1 MEIALI
7 NDETIISLILKLFIK
22 IVTILTI
29 VIKKYL
35 QNQKK

>member
-7 NDETIISLILKLFIK
+7 NDDPVNLFMK

-35 QNQKK
+35 QNKKKTN